1 MCVTFRCE
9 ISEIKQFKVHVI
21 TTIMNQT
28 HYVRIIVYLCQAF
41 KYITRNNKYT
51 ILSNAYIS
59 RSKMHYY

>member
-28 HYVRIIVYLCQAF
+28 HYVRIIVSFRKILTIIELNS
-41 KYITRNNKYT
+41 YIHRKNPVDVWH
-51 ILSNAYIS
+51 LH
-59 RSKMHYY
+59 RSG